1 MAEPFLGYLSR
12 QESLVKFRQSNP
24 SMVLLDGSFRG
35 KNGMVGVI
43 LAGGSGTRF
52 WPLSREEYPKQLL
65 KIFGHQTLIQATLS
79 RISDLIP
86 LKQVYIV
93 TNPQQAE
100 QIRFQLDP
108 INGAGPHF
116 VSEPLGRN
124 TAAAIG
130 LAAIYLRKNFHE
142 ETMVVLSA
150 DHFIRQI
157 QGFMDAI
164 LLGETLA
171 KKGYLVT
178 LGAKPTRPETAYG
191 YIRKGAPF
199 TDYPG
204 AAAVECFIEKP
215 NLEKAE
221 QHIKNGNTLWNTGI
235 FVWKVSTILEE
246 IHRFLPELSEGL
258 RLIEEKIGTDQEE
271 ETRQRIYPQL
281 PSISIDYAVLEKSDR
296 LAVIPCNMG
305 WEDVGSWNALDEVLP
320 KDGDGNIITGN
331 VVNIGS
337 EDSII
342 YADKRVIAVVGLR
355 DVVVADTDDA
365 TLICSKEKAQDVKK
379 VVEALKKRNGDEHRI
394 HRTVIRAWGTYTVL
408 EDGENYKIKRIM
420 VNPKSKL
427 SLQMHNKRSE
437 HWVVVS
443 GTARVTCGESVYTIQ
458 ANQSTFVPM
467 GVKHRLENPTDEPLQ
482 LIEVQSGNYLG
493 EDDITRYQDDYG
505 RVKSEK

>member
-1 MAEPFLGYLSR
+1 
-12 QESLVKFRQSNP
+12 
-24 SMVLLDGSFRG
+24 
-35 KNGMVGVI
+35 MVGVI

-65 KIFGHQTLIQATLS
+65 KIFGNQTLIQATLS
-79 RISDLIP
+79 RVSHLIP
-86 LKQVYIV
+86 MKQIYIA

-100 QIRFQLDP
+100 QIKFQLP
-108 INGAGPHF
+108 YSEGAGPHF
-116 VSEPLGRN
+116 ISEPVARN

-130 LAAIYLRKNFHE
+130 LAATFLRKKFHD
-142 ETMVVLSA
+142 ETMVILSA
-150 DHFIRQI
+150 DHFIPKVQEFI
-157 QGFMDAI
+157 DAI

-191 YIRKGAPF
+191 YIQKGKPF
-199 TDYPG
+199 ADHPS
-204 AAAVECFIEKP
+204 ASSVERFIEKP
-215 NLEKAE
+215 NRETAE
-221 QHIKNGNTLWNTGI
+221 QHIKNSNILWNAGI
-235 FVWKVSTILEE
+235 FVWKVSAILEE

-258 RLIEEKIGTDQEE
+258 RVIEEKIGTEQEE
-271 ETRQRIYPQL
+271 ETLREAYPQL
-281 PSISIDYAVLEKSDR
+281 PSISVDYAVLEKSDK

-320 KDGDGNIITGN
+320 KDNDGNILIGN

-337 EDSII
+337 QQSIV
-342 YADKRVIAVVGLR
+342 YSGKRVVAVVGLK
-355 DVVVADTDDA
+355 DVVIADTDDA
-365 TLICSKEKAQDVKK
+365 TLICSKEKAQEVKK

-394 HRTVIRAWGTYTVL
+394 HRTVIRAWGSYTVL
-408 EDGENYKIKRIM
+408 EEGESYKIKRIV

-427 SLQMHNKRSE
+427 SLQMHTKRSE

-505 RVKSEK
+505 RVKTGK